1 MKLKKVDGKR
11 RGFLRAATG
20 AGVLGT
26 LAAAGVGT
34 AQAAAAPPQPE
45 APAPK
50 QSGYHETDHI
60 RTYYATA
67 RYW

>member
-1 MKLKKVDGKR
+1 MELKKVDGKR
-11 RGFLRAATG
+11 RGFLRAASG

-26 LAAAGVGT
+26 LAAAGVAP
-34 AQAAAAPPQPE
+34 AQAAPLPQPQQPE
-45 APAPK
+45 PK

-60 RTYYATA
+60 RKYYATA

>member
-1 MKLKKVDGKR
+1 MKLKKMDGER

-34 AQAAAAPPQPE
+34 AQAAPVPQPQ
-45 APAPK
+45 APVAK

-60 RTYYATA
+60 RTYYAKA

>member
-1 MKLKKVDGKR
+1 MKLKKVDGQR

-26 LAAAGVGT
+26 LAAAGAVP
-34 AQAAAAPPQPE
+34 ASAEPAPQPQAE
-45 APAPK
+45 PAKK

>member
-1 MKLKKVDGKR
+1 MKLKKVDGNR

-26 LAAAGVGT
+26 LAAAGVGP
-34 AQAAAAPPQPE
+34 AQAEPLPQPQAVE
-45 APAPK
+45 PK

-60 RTYYATA
+60 RKYYATA

>member
-1 MKLKKVDGKR
+1 MKLKKVDGNR
-11 RGFLRAATG
+11 RGFLRAAGG

-26 LAAAGVGT
+26 LAAAGVT
-34 AQAAAAPPQPE
+34 PAQAAPLPQPE
-45 APAPK
+45 VAPVK
-50 QSGYHETDHI
+50 TQSGYHETDHI

>member
-34 AQAAAAPPQPE
+34 AQAAE
-45 APAPK
+45 APKPEVAKPK
-50 QSGYHETDHI
+50 QSGYHETEHI
-60 RTYYATA
+60 RKYYATA

>member
-1 MKLKKVDGKR
+1 MKLKKVDGRR

-34 AQAAAAPPQPE
+34 AQAAETPTPE
-45 APAPK
+45 APGPR
-50 QSGYHETDHI
+50 QSGYPETEHI
-60 RTYYATA
+60 RKYYATA